1 MKVNVNVDVHHLTRV
16 EGHGNIKVRVRD
28 GELQEARWDVVE
40 TPRFFEVMLKGQHY
54 SAAALL
60 SSRIC
65 GICSI
70 SHALTSLNATEDA
83 LGVTVP
89 PVAQKLRLLAK
100 HGETLQSHVLHV
112 LFLAAPDLL
121 GIPSVIPLI
130 ESNPAVVDIARRL
143 KGLGNRV
150 CDVVAGRTTHPVSLQ
165 VGGVAVMPS
174 RKALLELQ
182 DGLARAPE
190 DLAAVVDLVKTLSL
204 PDFSR
209 ETEFVSLQSDGPGD
223 YPYIGRAMVSTDG
236 VRKPAGEYRAMTNEY
251 VTEDNTSK
259 WCKLSRETFAVG
271 ALARF
276 NNNHAA
282 LRPEALAV
290 AEALGL
296 APVSHNPFH
305 NNLAQ
310 LVESVQAVY
319 DCAALVDELLETDPK
334 AETMAAVEPRAGEG
348 TGAVEAPRGI
358 LYHHYAYDSDGR
370 ITAADCVIPTT
381 QNNANIHQDL
391 PALVKALATDETT
404 DEELELLCSMLVRAY
419 DPCVSCSVH

>member
-1 MKVNVNVDVHHLTRV
+1 MKVNLNVDVHHLARV

-28 GELQEARWDVVE
+28 GELREARWDVVE

-54 SAAALL
+54 TAAALL
-60 SSRIC
+60 TSRIC

-70 SHALTSLNATEDA
+70 SHALTSLHATEDA

-89 PVAQKLRLLAK
+89 PAAIKLRELAK

-112 LFLAAPDLL
+112 LFLVAPDLL
-121 GIPSVIPLI
+121 GLPSVIPLI
-130 ESNPAVVDIARRL
+130 KSNPAVVDIARRL

-165 VGGVAVMPS
+165 VGGVAVMPTKK
-174 RKALLELQ
+174 RLVQLRDE
-182 DGLARAPE
+182 LARAPE
-190 DLAAVVDLVKTLSL
+190 DLAAVVDLIKTLEL

-209 ETEFVSLQSDGPGD
+209 ETEFVSLKGDGD
-223 YPYIGRAMVSTDG
+223 YPYLGREMISTDG
-236 VRKPAGEYRAMTNEY
+236 VHKAAADYRAMTNEY

-276 NNNHAA
+276 NNNHLG
-282 LRPEALAV
+282 LRPEAAAV
-290 AEALGL
+290 AADLGL
-296 APVSHNPFH
+296 EPVCHNPFY

-310 LVESVQAVY
+310 LVESVQAAH
-319 DCAALVDELLETDPK
+319 DCMALLDELLDGDPEAQIM
-334 AETMAAVEPRAGEG
+334 AEVQPRAGEG
-348 TGAVEAPRGI
+348 TGVVEAPRGI
-358 LYHHYAYDSDGR
+358 LYHHYAYDDEGR

-381 QNNANIHQDL
+381 QNNANIHLDL
-391 PALVKALATDETT
+391 PALVEQFATDEMT
-404 DEELELLCSMLVRAY
+404 DQQLELLCSILVRAY